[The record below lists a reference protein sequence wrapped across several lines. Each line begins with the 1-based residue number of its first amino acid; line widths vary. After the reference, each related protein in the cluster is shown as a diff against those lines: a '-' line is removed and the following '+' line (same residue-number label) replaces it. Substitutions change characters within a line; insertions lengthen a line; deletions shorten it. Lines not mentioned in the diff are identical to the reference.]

1 MKRNQNIST
10 LIAVAALALIW
21 AACGAV
27 DAEDQ
32 AVDAEDQAETAEPG
46 FFERLIEPEPDP
58 VVVPA
63 GTTLTLRLEDTLSSH
78 ETPVG
83 ASFTGQVVQEVSVDG
98 RLAVPAGSIVRG
110 HVTEA
115 HAAEKIG
122 GRARLSLAFD
132 ELETPEGEA
141 VPISARLAQKG
152 KSEVGKDAAIIG
164 GSTIGG
170 AILGEAIDEGEGGIV
185 GAVVGGIGGTIG
197 ALKTKGKPVVLPTGT
212 MLHIALESSVTLEG
226 VQ

>member
-1 MKRNQNIST
+1 MTTNRSILFSLAVT
-10 LIAVAALALIW
+10 VLTIAW
-21 AACGAV
+21 AACGSTE
-27 DAEDQ
+27 AEDHNQ
-32 AVDAEDQAETAEPG
+32 KAEGG
-46 FFERLIEPEPDP
+46 FFEQLLESEPEPID
-58 VVVPA
+58 VPA
-63 GTTLTLRLEDTLSSH
+63 GTTLALRLETTLSSH

-83 ASFTGQVVQEVSVDG
+83 TSFTGRVAQEISVDG
-98 RLAVPAGSIVRG
+98 RLAIPTGSVVRG

-122 GRARLSLAFD
+122 GRARLSVAFD
-132 ELETPEGEA
+132 ELETPDGQV
-141 VPISARLAQKG
+141 VPISARLAQQG

-197 ALKTKGKPVVLPTGT
+197 ALKTKGKPVVLPSGT
-212 MLHIALESSVTLEG
+212 TLHIALESTITVDATS
-226 VQ
+226 

>member
-1 MKRNQNIST
+1 MRPIRSIPI
-10 LIAVAALALIW
+10 LIAIGALAVVW
-21 AACGAV
+21 AACGAAG
-27 DAEDQ
+27 AENE
-32 AVDAEDQAETAEPG
+32 AESAEKG
-46 FFERLIEPEPDP
+46 FFERLMPADPEP

-98 RLAVPAGSIVRG
+98 QLAIPAGSIVRG

-115 HAAEKIG
+115 QAAKKIG

-132 ELETPEGEA
+132 ELETPDGEV
-141 VPISARLAQKG
+141 VPIAARLAQRG

-170 AILGEAIDEGEGGIV
+170 AILGEAIDEGEGGVI

-197 ALKTKGKPVVLPTGT
+197 ALKTKGKPVVLSTGT
-212 MLHIALESSVTLEG
+212 MLHIALESSITVE
-226 VQ
+226 VS